1 MDDQSADLTTAAAP
15 ADAPISTADPV
26 PASSALTDD
35 HHDWTSAFT
44 GIATRGA
51 SSDASATASASSD
64 DTSGGGFF
72 SGIANAV
79 SDAASGVI
87 STAKNVAN
95 DVGHTVSDA
104 ASGVV
109 NTVETVASDVG
120 HTVSDAAS
128 GVVDTAGKVASD
140 IGSGNF
146 GDALG
151 DAASGVVATTGHVVS
166 DVAHTAVDAGS
177 GLLSTAGKIVT
188 DTEQTITDAAT
199 GAISTAGKVVGDTAQ
214 AVAQAA
220 GPDSMLGQ
228 AAGAVGNFSTSAAS
242 GLVDTVNTVN
252 DFNKGVVEGV
262 VGGVEGLAKGVVSLG
277 DSVGQEAFALATD
290 EKARE
295 HAAQTV
301 LHGAEAVGNF
311 AETAVTDPSKALGQ
325 VEDAAGGAVDTV
337 ENMASNVYKGY
348 QAAAAQGHGAEFIGK
363 GVGQGAVLVAGA
375 VLTDGASLAGEGA
388 AVAGEGAALLSEGAA
403 LAGEG
408 ATVAGEGA
416 ALAGEGAAVVGEGAA
431 AAGEG
436 AGAVGEGAAAGEGA
450 DAAGEALSNTAG
462 VTPEGDGALSNV
474 SGDAPP
480 PSEPPPSE
488 PGGGDEPPSLTPD
501 QQRQADILEEFGER
515 QQQYGGQ
522 QTEIADEPPSPDLDE
537 PNRMQ
542 ELDSGHDPTWQR
554 EGADERVAQGKREN
568 PFTPADNRG
577 AWQSGNPGDGRWA
590 PNNPGEYGLEEGQTI
605 PFKEGTP
612 DFTEYATETEAG
624 HPGTVEVDGLT
635 GDSAADREATIQAL
649 ADREGV
655 DYEQMQQWLTDNR
668 QRLHHFGGNEMQI
681 VPEKLHSI
689 FHAGGASELRAAN
702 AGREMAEEAAQA
714 TSVLEAESPGAA
726 QAGEE
731 FRNAEDAR
739 EADLAIETTTPSRR

>member
-1 MDDQSADLTTAAAP
+1 
-15 ADAPISTADPV
+15 
-26 PASSALTDD
+26 
-35 HHDWTSAFT
+35 
-44 GIATRGA
+44 
-51 SSDASATASASSD
+51 
-64 DTSGGGFF
+64 
-72 SGIANAV
+72 
-79 SDAASGVI
+79 
-87 STAKNVAN
+87 
-95 DVGHTVSDA
+95 
-104 ASGVV
+104 
-109 NTVETVASDVG
+109 
-120 HTVSDAAS
+120 
-128 GVVDTAGKVASD
+128 
-140 IGSGNF
+140 
-146 GDALG
+146 
-151 DAASGVVATTGHVVS
+151 
-166 DVAHTAVDAGS
+166 
-177 GLLSTAGKIVT
+177 
-188 DTEQTITDAAT
+188 
-199 GAISTAGKVVGDTAQ
+199 
-214 AVAQAA
+214 
-220 GPDSMLGQ
+220 MLGQ

-277 DSVGQEAFALATD
+277 DSVGKEAFALATD

-295 HAAQTV
+295 RAAQTV
-301 LHGAEAVGNF
+301 LHGVEAVGNF
-311 AETAVTDPSKALGQ
+311 EVTALTDPSKAMGE
-325 VEDAAGGAVDTV
+325 VEDAAGGAVSTV
-337 ENMASNVYKGY
+337 ENMASNVYKDY

-363 GVGQGAVLVAGA
+363 GVGQAGVLVAGA

-388 AVAGEGAALLSEGAA
+388 AVAGEGAALL
-403 LAGEG
+403 
-408 ATVAGEGA
+408 GEGA
-416 ALAGEGAAVVGEGAA
+416 ALAGEGAAVAGEGAA
-431 AAGEG
+431 IAGEGAAVVGEGTAVVGEG

-450 DAAGEALSNTAG
+450 DAAGEALGNSG
-462 VTPEGDGALSNV
+462 RVTPEGDGALRGA

-488 PGGGDEPPSLTPD
+488 PAGGGGEPPDEPPSLSPD

-522 QTEIADEPPSPDLDE
+522 QMEVADEPPSPNLDE

-554 EGADERVAQGKREN
+554 EGADERLARGKREN

-655 DYEQMQQWLTDNR
+655 DYEQMEQWLADNR

-714 TSVLEAESPGAA
+714 TSEFEAGNPAAA

-731 FRNAEDAR
+731 FRSAEASR
-739 EADLAIETTTPSRR
+739 EAELAVQ